1 MKQNIKFRTVILGRL
16 AGESLSFTL
25 GQLKANKFRT
35 FLSLLG
41 VSIGIFSIV
50 AVFMAIDSLKATV
63 SEGLKQLDM
72 NTINVSKWPMGAEDG
87 SLNGEYRWWDYL
99 KRPNI
104 TYSNYKFLEKNCT
117 TARAVCCLVNLQ
129 GTFKYSGNSY
139 SSGLAAVSYNWDK
152 LADVKI
158 DRGRYFTQS
167 ECNAASPVMILG
179 PVMARHLFGD
189 LDPINRKVKFKGHE
203 FNVIGIFK
211 ESGDNMVNMVNL
223 DGGAMITIDYGLNF
237 IDRNNT
243 DIEVLIQPEEGTDKE
258 MLIGQLKTLMRGLRR
273 LGPEEK
279 DNFSINKFSFISD
292 SIDKAFASLNLAG
305 WILAGFSL
313 LIGGFGIINIMYVSV
328 KERTKMIGIQKA
340 LGAHKMFILA
350 QFLFEAVLLALN
362 GGILGIIFAVA
373 IALAI
378 PTDKIVISASTIFSG
393 LAIAVII
400 GIISGMLP
408 AMKAASL
415 NPVDAI
421 NDK

>member
-1 MKQNIKFRTVILGRL
+1 MKFKTVILGRL
-16 AGESLSFTL
+16 AGESLTFTL

-72 NTINVSKWPMGAEDG
+72 NTINISKWPMAGEDG
-87 SLNGEYRWWDYL
+87 SMNGEYRWWDYL

-104 TYSNYKFLEKNCT
+104 TYNDYRFLERNCNS
-117 TARAVCCLVNLQ
+117 AKAVSCLVNIE
-129 GTFKYSGNSY
+129 GTYKYSGNSF
-139 SSGLAAVSYNWDK
+139 SSSVAAVSYNWDQ

-158 DRGRYFTQS
+158 ERGRYFTPS
-167 ECNAASPVMILG
+167 DCASASPVIILG
-179 PVMARHLFGD
+179 PLMAKHLFED

-203 FNVIGIFK
+203 FNVIGVFK
-211 ESGDNMVNMVNL
+211 ETGNNMVNMVNL
-223 DGGAMITIDYGLNF
+223 DEGAMITIDYGLNF
-237 IDRNNT
+237 IDRNES
-243 DIEVLIQPEEGTDKE
+243 DIEVLIKPEEGTDQE
-258 MLIGQLKTLMRGLRR
+258 MLVGQLKTLMRGLRR
-273 LGPEEK
+273 LGPNDK
-279 DNFSINKFSFISD
+279 DNFSVNKFSFISD
-292 SIDKAFASLNLAG
+292 TIDKAFESLNLAG

-340 LGAHKMFILA
+340 LGAHKQFILA

-362 GGILGIIFAVA
+362 GGILGIILAVA

-378 PTDKIVISASTIFSG
+378 PTDSIVISVSTILSG
-393 LAIAVII
+393 LAIAVVI